1 MKRVLVIAA
10 ALMMSATS
18 FASSLENSSA
28 ISAELAGAS
37 VNASVKL
44 SGELVQALES
54 SAQGVSTI
62 AGKVFAGT
70 VASVKWS
77 GEASGKALKATITV
91 VSEAGTYVIELSV
104 DGAKW
109 SVEGVQKLFAAG
121 KVVVLAGSEVTSK
134 AAGKVFEFSKDAAG
148 ASIEAVKVSADG
160 SVQVSATIVNASGQ
174 ALIVTGQFLRGL
186 VSGAR

>member
-1 MKRVLVIAA
+1 MKRALVIAA

-18 FASSLENSSA
+18 FANSLENSSA
-28 ISAELAGAS
+28 ISKQLAGAS
-37 VNASVKL
+37 VNASVQL
-44 SGELVQALES
+44 SGQLVQALES

-91 VSEAGTYVIELSV
+91 VSEAGTFVVELSV
-104 DGAKW
+104 DGVKW

-121 KVVVLAGSEVTSK
+121 KVVVLAGSEVASK
-134 AAGKVFEFSKDAAG
+134 VVGKGLEVSKEVGG
-148 ASIEAVKVSADG
+148 ASVEAVKVSANG
-160 SVQVSATIVNASGQ
+160 SVQVSATVINASGQ